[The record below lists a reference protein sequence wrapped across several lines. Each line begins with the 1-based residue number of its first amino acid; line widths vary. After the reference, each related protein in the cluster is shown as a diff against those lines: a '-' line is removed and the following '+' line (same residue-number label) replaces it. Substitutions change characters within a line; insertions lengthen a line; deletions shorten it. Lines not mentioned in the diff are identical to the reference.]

1 MAKNIKTPA
10 APELDTEVANRLS
23 DPFEVNY
30 LGVLRTNDPLLLE
43 RGGNGS
49 AAYEAYRDLKRDGKV
64 FAWLQKRKLAVISR
78 PWQVEPVADTPK
90 GKQDAKTVSD
100 ILKALNFDQMCSDL
114 LDALLMGWAPM
125 EIVWTVRGGLVV
137 PSRVIKRAQRR
148 FVYLQAGE
156 HVAPELRLLT
166 QANMLTG
173 EALPARKFIVHQ
185 VNAED
190 DNPYGM
196 GLGLQLFWPVFFK
209 RKGIIAWNKLNDRFG
224 VPDNVWDE
232 GGGARTLEYNRQPA
246 GQRNYMITIGP
257 DGKMSALRQVLTPQ
271 NFALITPGMD
281 LGEVRRRLGR
291 PAKVTPY
298 ALSGETHHDW
308 RFLEPPQERKMFT
321 VISTD
326 GRTVARTQV
335 GPDMDAPEHGG
346 R

>member
-1 MAKNIKTPA
+1 MRI
-10 APELDTEVANRLS
+10 
-23 DPFEVNY
+23 
-30 LGVLRTNDPLLLE
+30 
-43 RGGNGS
+43 
-49 AAYEAYRDLKRDGKV
+49 
-64 FAWLQKRKLAVISR
+64 
-78 PWQVEPVADTPK
+78 
-90 GKQDAKTVSD
+90 
-100 ILKALNFDQMCSDL
+100 
-114 LDALLMGWAPM
+114 
-125 EIVWTVRGGLVV
+125 
-137 PSRVIKRAQRR
+137 
-148 FVYLQAGE
+148 
-156 HVAPELRLLT
+156 LT
-166 QANMLTG
+166 QLAAALAATLALVG
-173 EALPARKFIVHQ
+173 CDQQRISELEEGLSTEAEVR
-185 VNAED
+185 
-190 DNPYGM
+190 
-196 GLGLQLFWPVFFK
+196 
-209 RKGIIAWNKLNDRFG
+209 DRFG
-224 VPDNVWDE
+224 VPDHVWDE

-308 RFLEPPQERKMFT
+308 RFLEPPSERKMFT

>member
-1 MAKNIKTPA
+1 MRILTHLA
-10 APELDTEVANRLS
+10 AALAATLALVGCDQQRISELEEGLSTEA
-23 DPFEVNY
+23 EV
-30 LGVLRTNDPLLLE
+30 R
-43 RGGNGS
+43 
-49 AAYEAYRDLKRDGKV
+49 
-64 FAWLQKRKLAVISR
+64 
-78 PWQVEPVADTPK
+78 
-90 GKQDAKTVSD
+90 
-100 ILKALNFDQMCSDL
+100 
-114 LDALLMGWAPM
+114 
-125 EIVWTVRGGLVV
+125 
-137 PSRVIKRAQRR
+137 
-148 FVYLQAGE
+148 
-156 HVAPELRLLT
+156 
-166 QANMLTG
+166 
-173 EALPARKFIVHQ
+173 
-185 VNAED
+185 
-190 DNPYGM
+190 
-196 GLGLQLFWPVFFK
+196 
-209 RKGIIAWNKLNDRFG
+209 DRFG
-224 VPDNVWDE
+224 VPDHIWDE

-308 RFLEPPQERKMFT
+308 RFLEPPSERKMFT

>member
-1 MAKNIKTPA
+1 MRILTYLA
-10 APELDTEVANRLS
+10 AAVVAALALVACDQQRISELEEGLSTEA
-23 DPFEVNY
+23 EV
-30 LGVLRTNDPLLLE
+30 RE
-43 RGGNGS
+43 
-49 AAYEAYRDLKRDGKV
+49 
-64 FAWLQKRKLAVISR
+64 
-78 PWQVEPVADTPK
+78 
-90 GKQDAKTVSD
+90 
-100 ILKALNFDQMCSDL
+100 
-114 LDALLMGWAPM
+114 
-125 EIVWTVRGGLVV
+125 
-137 PSRVIKRAQRR
+137 
-148 FVYLQAGE
+148 
-156 HVAPELRLLT
+156 
-166 QANMLTG
+166 
-173 EALPARKFIVHQ
+173 
-185 VNAED
+185 
-190 DNPYGM
+190 
-196 GLGLQLFWPVFFK
+196 
-209 RKGIIAWNKLNDRFG
+209 RFG
-224 VPDNVWDE
+224 VPDHIWDE

-308 RFLEPPQERKMFT
+308 RFLEPPSERKMFT